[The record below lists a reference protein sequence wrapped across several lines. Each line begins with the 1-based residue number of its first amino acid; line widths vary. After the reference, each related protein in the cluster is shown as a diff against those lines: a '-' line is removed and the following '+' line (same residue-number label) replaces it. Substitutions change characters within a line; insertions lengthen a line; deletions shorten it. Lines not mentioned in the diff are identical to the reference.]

1 MTDKKM
7 VMVGQEIM
15 IHYLLQLEYYLL
27 PAVVAAGVSPVEV
40 EEPAV

>member
-1 MTDKKM
+1 MTDKTM

-15 IHYLLQLEYYLL
+15 ILQLEYYLL
-27 PAVVAAGVSPVEV
+27 PAVEAAGVSPVEV